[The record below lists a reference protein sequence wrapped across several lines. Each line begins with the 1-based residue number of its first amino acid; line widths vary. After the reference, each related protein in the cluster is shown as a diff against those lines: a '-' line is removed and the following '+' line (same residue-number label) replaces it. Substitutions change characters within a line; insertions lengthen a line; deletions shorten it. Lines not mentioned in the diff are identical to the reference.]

1 MVRKLESLASE
12 SATLHAY
19 LREISHFPQ
28 LTPDD
33 EQELGRQIQQHGDE
47 DAVGRLVQANLRFVA
62 GYAERFGHL
71 GVPILELIHEGNLG
85 LIEAARRFDPAQ
97 GGRFQGHAMWW
108 VRQAVLHLLGE
119 SPRVTHPTT
128 AGLMVA
134 VAAGRQVDALKISL
148 DHAQAG
154 PAAPVGPPPSLVE
167 PPARRRR
174 VARSR
179 RRTANAV
186 ARLDAG
192 ILHALRQHTVL
203 RSYLN

>member
-85 LIEAARRFDPAQ
+85 LIEAARRFGPAQ
-97 GGRFQGHAMWW
+97 CGRFQGHAMWW

-128 AGLMVA
+128 AGVRPA
-134 VAAGRQVDALKISL
+134 GAAGRHGDALKIPPPPPPP
-148 DHAQAG
+148 G
-154 PAAPVGPPPSLVE
+154 PPAPAGPPPSLVE

-174 VARSR
+174 VARSK